1 MADITMPQLGET
13 VTEGTITRWFK
24 QVGESI
30 AEDEVLFEVSTDKVD
45 SEVPSPAAGVL
56 TEILVQEGETVDVG
70 TVLARVGDGAGGD
83 GAAAA
88 APAEEAP
95 TAPAGD
101 AAAADA
107 EPTEAPAQE
116 APIDVQEGGD
126 EGGEPAAQE
135 APASPAAEAPA
146 GPAAEPPASPAEE
159 VPVSAQEPEVTSAPA
174 GGADQASSSP
184 SPDGP
189 TAAPADYAPEPSS
202 ASADGEPSDGAPA
215 GGAMS
220 RLLSPV
226 VRRLIAEHGLDPES
240 IKGTGAGGRITRSD
254 VLQVVEGGARPAA
267 GGGDDLAVA
276 AAETKR
282 LASEEA
288 PAAKGAPLEPD
299 AAAEEREAAE
309 AEARGRSGPA
319 AAPAGLPTGDRDEVV
334 PFTNIR
340 RRTAEHMVR
349 SKATSAHALVVIE
362 VDYANVDRVRQGEK
376 ASFKEE
382 EGVALTYLPF
392 VSRAVVD
399 AIREFPIVNSSVGEG
414 ELVIHHE
421 VNLGYAVDLSFEGLM
436 VPVVQ
441 GADGKRMRALAR
453 EVADLADR
461 ARRKKLGPDD
471 IAGGTFTITNVGSY
485 GTLMTFPI
493 VNQPQ
498 VGILSTDGVRKRP
511 VVVELPDGSDAIV
524 IHPVGNLA
532 LSWDHRA
539 FDGAYAAAFMAK
551 VKEILETRDW
561 AAELS

>member
-45 SEVPSPAAGVL
+45 SEVPSPASGVV

-70 TVLARVGDGAGGD
+70 TVLARVGDGAAGEG
-83 GAAAA
+83 GAAEGGAASAPAEEPPAEEVA
-88 APAEEAP
+88 APAEGPAP
-95 TAPAGD
+95 AEAPAGVE
-101 AAAADA
+101 
-107 EPTEAPAQE
+107 EPAQQE

-126 EGGEPAAQE
+126 EGGEPVAQE
-135 APASPAAEAPA
+135 APASPAEQ
-146 GPAAEPPASPAEE
+146 
-159 VPVSAQEPEVTSAPA
+159 VPVSAQEPEVSSAPA
-174 GGADQASSSP
+174 GGTDTSSSAP

-189 TAAPADYAPEPSS
+189 TAAPADQ
-202 ASADGEPSDGAPA
+202 APA
-215 GGAMS
+215 PSPAPSGGGAGGDAAASGGAMS

-226 VRRLIAEHGLDPES
+226 VRRLIAENGLDPES
-240 IKGTGAGGRITRSD
+240 IRGTGAGGRITRSD
-254 VLQVVEGGARPAA
+254 VLQVIDGGTRPAEGA
-267 GGGDDLAVA
+267 GDDAAVA
-276 AAETKR
+276 ASETKR
-282 LASEEA
+282 LASQDA
-288 PAAKGAPLEPD
+288 PAAKGEPLQATP
-299 AAAEEREAAE
+299 AGVEREAAE
-309 AEARGRSGPA
+309 AEARGGSRPA
-319 AAPAGLPTGDRDEVV
+319 AAPASQAGDRDEVV

-349 SKATSAHALVVIE
+349 SKATSAHALVVME
-362 VDYANVDRVRQGEK
+362 VDYDNVDRLRHVEK
-376 ASFKEE
+376 ATFKEE

-399 AIREFPIVNSSVGEG
+399 AIREFPIVNSSVGDG

-421 VNLGYAVDLSFEGLM
+421 VNLGFAVDLSFEGLM
-436 VPVVQ
+436 VPVVH
-441 GADGKRMRALAR
+441 GADGKRLRALAR
-453 EVADLADR
+453 DVADLADR

-511 VVVELPDGSDAIV
+511 VVVQLPDGSDAIV

-561 AAELS
+561 SAELS

>member
-1 MADITMPQLGET
+1 M
-13 VTEGTITRWFK
+13 
-24 QVGESI
+24 
-30 AEDEVLFEVSTDKVD
+30 
-45 SEVPSPAAGVL
+45 
-56 TEILVQEGETVDVG
+56 
-70 TVLARVGDGAGGD
+70 
-83 GAAAA
+83 
-88 APAEEAP
+88 
-95 TAPAGD
+95 
-101 AAAADA
+101 
-107 EPTEAPAQE
+107 
-116 APIDVQEGGD
+116 QEGGD

-146 GPAAEPPASPAEE
+146 GPAREAPASPAEEAPASPAEE
-159 VPVSAQEPEVTSAPA
+159 VPVSAQEPEVTTAPA
-174 GGADQASSSP
+174 GGADPDSSAP

-202 ASADGEPSDGAPA
+202 APTDGGAPAAGPA

-226 VRRLIAEHGLDPES
+226 VRRLIAEHGLDPDS

-267 GGGDDLAVA
+267 GGGDDAAVA

-282 LASEEA
+282 LASEDA
-288 PAAKGAPLEPD
+288 PAAKGAPLEATP
-299 AAAEEREAAE
+299 AAAERESAE

-319 AAPAGLPTGDRDEVV
+319 VAPSGAAAGERDEVV

-362 VDYANVDRVRQGEK
+362 VDYDNVDRVRHGEK

-414 ELVIHHE
+414 ELIIHHE
-421 VNLGYAVDLSFEGLM
+421 VNLGFAVDLSFEGLM
-436 VPVVQ
+436 VPVVH

-539 FDGAYAAAFMAK
+539 FDGAYAAAFMSK

>member
-24 QVGESI
+24 QVGETI

-45 SEVPSPAAGVL
+45 SEVPSPASGTV

-70 TVLARVGDGAGGD
+70 TVLARVGDGAAAGGED
-83 GAAAA
+83 EEAPAEA

-95 TAPAGD
+95 AAPASS
-101 AAAADA
+101 
-107 EPTEAPAQE
+107 EE
-116 APIDVQEGGD
+116 APIEAPEGGEEGGD
-126 EGGEPAAQE
+126 PAV
-135 APASPAAEAPA
+135 AEAPA
-146 GPAAEPPASPAEE
+146 DPSEPAPL
-159 VPVSAQEPEVTSAPA
+159 SAQEPQVSGDAAGRGDGTSSAPT
-174 GGADQASSSP
+174 
-184 SPDGP
+184 PDGP
-189 TAAPADYAPEPSS
+189 SAAPADQAPSPSPT
-202 ASADGEPSDGAPA
+202 AGGAG

-226 VRRLIAEHGLDPES
+226 VRRLISEHGLDPES
-240 IKGTGAGGRITRSD
+240 IKGTGAGGRITRND
-254 VLQVVEGGARPAA
+254 VLQVVEGGARGGA
-267 GGGDDLAVA
+267 GAAVA

-282 LASEEA
+282 LASEDA
-288 PAAKGAPLEPD
+288 PAAKGRPLQASPED
-299 AAAEEREAAE
+299 VQRERGEAQ
-309 AEARGRSGPA
+309 ARGK
-319 AAPAGLPTGDRDEVV
+319 APAPAPSAGPRDEVV

-349 SKATSAHALVVIE
+349 SKATSAHALVVME
-362 VDYANVDRVRQGEK
+362 VDYANVDRVRNTEK
-376 ASFKEE
+376 AAFKED
-382 EGVALTYLPF
+382 EGLALTYLPF
-392 VSRAVVD
+392 ISRAVVD
-399 AIREFPIVNSSVGEG
+399 AIREYPVVNSSVGDG
-414 ELVIHHE
+414 ELIVHHQ
-421 VNLGYAVDLSFEGLM
+421 VNLGYAVDLDFEGLM

-441 GADGKRMRALAR
+441 GAEGKRMRAIAR

-471 IAGGTFTITNVGSY
+471 IAGGTFTLTNVGSY
-485 GTLMTFPI
+485 GTLVTFPI

-561 AAELS
+561 TAELS